1 MILVLMGVSG
11 SGKSS
16 VGTRLA
22 QKLPY
27 KFIEGDDY
35 HSTSAKHKMSQ
46 GTPLNDNDRFKWLQN
61 VTTSF
66 KLWENSNGLVISCS
80 ALKKRYRSVLR
91 TPGHPITFVHLQGNR
106 PLIQKRLEQR
116 TGHFF
121 NPALLDDQYNQL
133 EPLSSDESG
142 FTVSVDQSIDLVVA
156 EILAS
161 LNHYLL

>member
-46 GTPLNDNDRFKWLQN
+46 G
-61 VTTSF
+61 
-66 KLWENSNGLVISCS
+66 
-80 ALKKRYRSVLR
+80 
-91 TPGHPITFVHLQGNR
+91 
-106 PLIQKRLEQR
+106 
-116 TGHFF
+116 
-121 NPALLDDQYNQL
+121 
-133 EPLSSDESG
+133 
-142 FTVSVDQSIDLVVA
+142 
-156 EILAS
+156 
-161 LNHYLL
+161 